1 MLQKTPLKRMRWMRM
16 RMTRWRMLWRRGLSR
31 KWLEAMNRIPI
42 YAPHGMFLWK
52 FDEVDLSVIVWAPF
66 C

>member
-1 MLQKTPLKRMRWMRM
+1 MRM